1 MEEVPVSVVSV
12 PEDITELTE
21 FPHLTNT
28 TLVSLFYFNFF
39 EKTFAAKLRSFR
51 LLGQNST
58 SEIVVRKL
66 ILCAIIQKC
75 FLIKLNFRLIENTEY
90 RLTIDQLQ
98 KSKTEQ
104 TTENSRDSDRTFSW

>member
-1 MEEVPVSVVSV
+1 MEEVPASVVSV

-58 SEIVVRKL
+58 SEIVLRKL
-66 ILCAIIQKC
+66 IL
-75 FLIKLNFRLIENTEY
+75 
-90 RLTIDQLQ
+90 
-98 KSKTEQ
+98 
-104 TTENSRDSDRTFSW
+104 

>member
-1 MEEVPVSVVSV
+1 MEEVPASVVSV

-28 TLVSLFYFNFF
+28 TLVSLFYFNFL

-58 SEIVVRKL
+58 SEIVV
-66 ILCAIIQKC
+66 QKIDIMRDNSKM
-75 FLIKLNFRLIENTEY
+75 FFDKIE
-90 RLTIDQLQ
+90 
-98 KSKTEQ
+98 
-104 TTENSRDSDRTFSW
+104 FSSN

>member
-1 MEEVPVSVVSV
+1 MEEVPASVVSV

-51 LLGQNST
+51 L
-58 SEIVVRKL
+58 
-66 ILCAIIQKC
+66 
-75 FLIKLNFRLIENTEY
+75 IENTEY

-104 TTENSRDSDRTFSW
+104 TTENSRDSDRTFSWYSSDAKIYIWCENSSTYYYHFSNT